1 MNRKLL
7 FAVGVLGLLSAC
19 VAPQTMYDWG
29 QYEQTLF
36 VHYHEP
42 ALKKEALADYIAFV
56 EQGGRP
62 DHPLAPGLYA
72 EAGTFLLEEGDL
84 SGAMRFYQMEYDAWP
99 ESRPMLGTLIE
110 NLEARIDE

>member
-1 MNRKLL
+1 MNRKAFFTIGIL
-7 FAVGVLGLLSAC
+7 AMLSAC
-19 VAPQTMYDWG
+19 AGLQTMYDWG

-36 VHYHEP
+36 VHYHDP
-42 ALKKEALADYIAFV
+42 ALKKEAMAEYIAFV

-62 DHPLAPGLYA
+62 GHALAPGLYA

-84 SGAMRFYQMEYDAWP
+84 SGAVRFYQLEYEAWP

-110 NLEARIDE
+110 NLEAQLDE